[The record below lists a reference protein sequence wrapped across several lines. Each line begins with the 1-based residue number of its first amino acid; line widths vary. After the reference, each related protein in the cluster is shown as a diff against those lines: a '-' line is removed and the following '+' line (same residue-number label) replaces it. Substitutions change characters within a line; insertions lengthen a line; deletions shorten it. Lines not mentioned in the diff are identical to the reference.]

1 MKNTIGIKIL
11 GLRMIALSVFALGIE
26 LECPFVYAVEV
37 TNQDA
42 SQGIKSVLS
51 PISIRFNDNVSVD
64 GEVIHLGDIARVI
77 AGEQKV
83 VAELETLEVAK
94 SAGFGLT
101 RMIDGGSI
109 YNRYLKPYA
118 AHYAIDYEQKFIHV
132 TTSSL
137 TLNNDSL
144 THLIEAFIAEIPR
157 LPNEKHHWE
166 IAQAPAKILIP
177 ISEHFYELSF
187 ASKKR
192 KGKVDLN
199 FAIRNEKRVLR
210 NIPITINLRVE
221 QLVLVVKKP
230 IKKDEP
236 LTLENVSIENRETTL
251 MADLAIMEPKNQLGL
266 LSKISL
272 MPGRIITPRM
282 IAMPPLV
289 KRGQE
294 SKIVFHNGNVN
305 VSTDAICR
313 EDGIA
318 GQIISAKNLANNRLV
333 RVRVKEDGILEPIPG
348 G

>member
-1 MKNTIGIKIL
+1 MEF
-11 GLRMIALSVFALGIE
+11 LRNFALSIFAFGIGFA
-26 LECPFVYAVEV
+26 CPSV
-37 TNQDA
+37 DA
-42 SQGIKSVLS
+42 AESLNSSAWQSQKSALS
-51 PISIRFNDNVSVD
+51 PVSIRFNDNVSVD

-77 AGEQKV
+77 AGEQKI
-83 VAELETLEVAK
+83 VAQLETLEVAK

-118 AHYAIDYEQKFIHV
+118 ANYLIDYEQKIIHV
-132 TTSSL
+132 TTRSSI
-137 TLNNDSL
+137 LNTDSL
-144 THLIEAFIAEIPR
+144 THLIDAFIAEIPR
-157 LPNEKHHWE
+157 LPNESHHWE
-166 IAQAPAKILIP
+166 IAQAPEKILIP
-177 ISEHFYELSF
+177 ISEHAYELSF

-199 FAIRNEKRVLR
+199 FAIRNDKRVLR

-221 QLVLVVKKP
+221 QPVLVVKNP

-251 MADLAIMEPKNQLGL
+251 MADIAIIEPKNQIGL

-282 IAMPPLV
+282 VAMPPIV

-313 EDGIA
+313 EDGIV